1 MTRDHQISRRS
12 MLLGGGM
19 AAAGLLT
26 GVAATSAHA
35 APLGGAAM
43 GAAKKKAKKKG
54 AAALPLWEQAASR
67 GLVYGSSTTTWQID
81 PDPDYAALFSQEAGI
96 MFTEDDLL
104 WWRLKPTPESELD
117 FSHADRIIAFAENN
131 NQHVFAAH
139 LAWDEGFGEGWTDDD
154 LWGMTEQE
162 ARDTLFPTIQAMVSR
177 YQGRIKTWLVANEV
191 TDPYDSDANM
201 LRTNVPWY
209 ATIGPSYVAEAFHLA
224 QAEDPGALLLINE
237 FGFET
242 GRQSFTPVDRRAAYL
257 QAIDYLI
264 GQGVPVQGVGIQAHL
279 EAERFASRF
288 DENAYR
294 AFLDE
299 IAARDLPIFITE
311 MDVLDD
317 GLRGDGIDP
326 GVADVYAQYLAV
338 ALDEP
343 AVKVVMNF
351 GLSDR
356 YTWLQEDRPRRDGT
370 PRRPLPFDDALQP
383 KLAYDAVSNAL
394 LNAPVRTPIW

>member
-1 MTRDHQISRRS
+1 MRRDRRVTRRS
-12 MLLGGGM
+12 VLMGAGGV
-19 AAAGLLT
+19 AAAG
-26 GVAATSAHA
+26 V
-35 APLGGAAM
+35 LGGPAIQIANAQCA
-43 GAAKKKAKKKG
+43 GSTST
-54 AAALPLWEQAASR
+54 PLREQAASR
-67 GLVYGSSTTTWQID
+67 GIVYGASTTTWQIE
-81 PDPDYAALFSQEAGI
+81 PDADYSALFAREAGI
-96 MFTEDDLL
+96 LFTEDDLL
-104 WWRLKPTPESELD
+104 WWRLKPTPDAPLD
-117 FSHADRIIAFAENN
+117 FSYADRIIAYAEAN

-191 TDPYDSDANM
+191 TDPQDGDANG

-224 QAEDPGALLLINE
+224 QAEDPNALLLINE

-242 GRQSFTPVDRRAAYL
+242 GRSPSEPVNRRAAYV
-257 QAIDYLI
+257 QAIDYLLD
-264 GQGVPVQGVGIQAHL
+264 QGVPVQGVGIQAHL
-279 EAERFASRF
+279 EAKRFASKF
-288 DENAYR
+288 KPAEYR
-294 AFLDE
+294 AFLAD
-299 IAARDLPIFITE
+299 IAARGLPIMITE

-317 GLRGDGIDP
+317 GLRGSEIDP
-326 GVADVYAQYLAV
+326 GVADVYARFLDV

-356 YTWLQEDRPRRDGT
+356 YSWLEEDRPRTDGT

-383 KLAYDAVSNAL
+383 KLAYDAISNAL